1 MKNLKGK
8 FMQVFMQ
15 ENKQNGGSDRSAL
28 QIT

>member
-8 FMQVFMQ
+8 LMQVLMQ
-15 ENKQNGGSDRSAL
+15 ENKQNGGRDRSAL

>member
-8 FMQVFMQ
+8 FMQVLME
-15 ENKQNGGSDRSAL
+15 ENEQNGGSDRSAL